1 MYLVVSPGGT
11 LRGETTIPGDKS
23 ISHRALILGALAQ
36 GPTIIEGFLAS
47 EDCLATLNI
56 LQLLGVNITW
66 QNTQLIVNGQGLDAL
81 REPLDVL
88 DCGNSGTSMR
98 LLAGLL
104 SAQPFASTLV
114 GDQSLSKRPMARVV
128 SPLSQMGA
136 KIVGH
141 VAPLIIKPCDGLQA
155 IRYEMPV
162 ASAQVKSCLLLAGLY
177 ANGETIITEKVAS
190 RDHTERLLR
199 YLGAD
204 ITTQK
209 NQIRLN
215 PQAILNGK
223 ALSIPA
229 DISSAAFFIAGA
241 SATPGAHILLKGIG
255 INPTRM
261 GLIHILQAMGAEIT
275 LHEKR
280 YAGFEPIADIE
291 VKGITLQG
299 IEVPEKWVVSAIDEF
314 PVLFIAAAFAQG
326 ETRFS
331 GLAELR
337 HKETDRIAMMAA
349 GMEKLGVTL
358 AILPDGIII
367 RGSKIT
373 GGIVDSGG
381 DHRIAMAFAIAALQA
396 SEPITVQHAQHIA
409 TSFPSFCD
417 IANLLGL
424 SMIQEDNHE

>member
-1 MYLVVSPGGT
+1 M
-11 LRGETTIPGDKS
+11 
-23 ISHRALILGALAQ
+23 
-36 GPTIIEGFLAS
+36 
-47 EDCLATLNI
+47 
-56 LQLLGVNITW
+56 
-66 QNTQLIVNGQGLDAL
+66 IVNGQGLDAFSA
-81 REPLDVL
+81 PSDVL

-98 LLAGLL
+98 LFAGLL
-104 SAQPFASTLV
+104 SAQPFVSTLV
-114 GDQSLSKRPMARVV
+114 GDFSLSKRPMARVV
-128 SPLSQMGA
+128 SPLTQMGA
-136 KIVGH
+136 KISGH
-141 VAPLIIKPCDGLQA
+141 WHNQQVVAPLSITPSDGLQA
-155 IRYEMPV
+155 ICYEMPV
-162 ASAQVKSCLLLAGLY
+162 ASAQVKSSLLRAGLY
-177 ANGETIITEKVAS
+177 AKGETIISEKVAS

-204 ITTQK
+204 ITAQR
-209 NQIRLN
+209 NQIKLN
-215 PQAILNGK
+215 PQAILKGK
-223 ALSIPA
+223 ELSIPA

-241 SATPGAHILLKGIG
+241 SATLGAHILLKGIG

-261 GLIHILQAMGAEIT
+261 GLIHILQAMGAQIV
-275 LHEKR
+275 LHEQR

-291 VKGITLQG
+291 VKGTTLQG
-299 IEVPEKWVVSAIDEF
+299 IDVPEKWVVSAIDEF

-326 ETRFS
+326 ETRFT

-337 HKETDRIAMMAA
+337 YKETDRIAMMAQ

-396 SEPITVQHAQHIA
+396 SGPITIQYAEQIA
-409 TSFPSFCD
+409 TSFQSFCD

-424 SMIQEDNHE
+424 ST